1 MKTLIRKFSRTAITV
16 VLVIL
21 AFIAIFNAWVYYTE
35 SPWTRDAR
43 FSADVVA
50 IAPDVSG
57 LITQVN
63 VHDNQLVK
71 KGQVLFT
78 IDQPRYQKALEEAQA
93 DVAYYQVLAQ
103 EKRQEAGRRNR
114 LGVQAMFNAWVYYTE
129 SPWTRDARFSADV
142 VAIAP
147 DVSGLITQVN
157 VHDNQLVKKGQ
168 VLFTIDQPRYQK
180 ALEEAQ
186 ADVAYYQVLAQEKRQ
201 EAGRR
206 NRLGVQ
212 AMSREEIDQANNVLQ
227 TVLHQLA
234 KAQATRDLAKLDL
247 ERTVIRAPADGWV
260 TNLNVYTGEFITRG
274 STAVALVKQNSFYV
288 LAYMEETKLEGV
300 RPGYRAEI
308 TPLGSNKVLKGTV
321 DSVAAGVTN
330 ASSTSDDKGM
340 ATIDSNLEWVRLAQ
354 RVPVR
359 IRLDNQQENIW
370 PAGTTATVVVTGK
383 QDRDESQDSFFRKM
397 AHRLREFG

>member
-1 MKTLIRKFSRTAITV
+1 MKTLTRTLSRTAITL

-21 AFIAIFNAWVYYTE
+21 AFIAIFRAWVYYTE

-50 IAPDVSG
+50 IAPDVAG
-57 LITQVN
+57 LVTAVN

-78 IDQPRYQKALEEAQA
+78 IDQPRYQKALEEAEA
-93 DVAYYQVLAQ
+93 DVAYYDALAG
-103 EKRQEAGRRNR
+103 EKRREAGRRNR
-114 LGVQAMFNAWVYYTE
+114 LG
-129 SPWTRDARFSADV
+129 
-142 VAIAP
+142 I
-147 DVSGLITQVN
+147 
-157 VHDNQLVKKGQ
+157 
-168 VLFTIDQPRYQK
+168 
-180 ALEEAQ
+180 
-186 ADVAYYQVLAQEKRQ
+186 
-201 EAGRR
+201 
-206 NRLGVQ
+206 Q
-212 AMSREEIDQANNVLQ
+212 AMSREEIDQSNNVLQ

-260 TNLNVYTGEFITRG
+260 TNLNVYAGEFITRG
-274 STAVALVKQNSFYV
+274 STAVALVKQNTFYV

-308 TPLGSNKVLKGTV
+308 TPLGSNSVLHGTV

-330 ASSTSDDKGM
+330 ASSTRDDKGM
-340 ATIDSNLEWVRLAQ
+340 ASVDSNLEWVRLAQ

-359 IRLDNQQENIW
+359 IHLDQQAGNLF
-370 PAGTTATVVVTGK
+370 PAGTTATVVITGEK
-383 QDRDESQDSFFRKM
+383 DRDRSQESPFNKLM
-397 AHRLREFG
+397 HRLREFG

>member
-16 VLVIL
+16 VLVIQ

-63 VHDNQLVK
+63 VH
-71 KGQVLFT
+71 
-78 IDQPRYQKALEEAQA
+78 
-93 DVAYYQVLAQ
+93 
-103 EKRQEAGRRNR
+103 
-114 LGVQAMFNAWVYYTE
+114 
-129 SPWTRDARFSADV
+129 
-142 VAIAP
+142 
-147 DVSGLITQVN
+147 
-157 VHDNQLVKKGQ
+157 NQLVKKGQ

-330 ASSTSDDKGM
+330 ASSTRDDKGM

>member
-1 MKTLIRKFSRTAITV
+1 MPGSITP
-16 VLVIL
+16 
-21 AFIAIFNAWVYYTE
+21 NP
-35 SPWTRDAR
+35 PWTRDAR

-71 KGQVLFT
+71 KGQ
-78 IDQPRYQKALEEAQA
+78 I
-93 DVAYYQVLAQ
+93 
-103 EKRQEAGRRNR
+103 
-114 LGVQAMFNAWVYYTE
+114 
-129 SPWTRDARFSADV
+129 
-142 VAIAP
+142 
-147 DVSGLITQVN
+147 
-157 VHDNQLVKKGQ
+157 
-168 VLFTIDQPRYQK
+168 LFTIDQPRYQK

-300 RPGYRAEI
+300 RPWYRAEI

-330 ASSTSDDKGM
+330 ASSTRDDKGM

>member
-1 MKTLIRKFSRTAITV
+1 MKTLTRKLSRTAITL

-21 AFIAIFNAWVYYTE
+21 AFIAIFRAWVYYTE

-50 IAPDVSG
+50 IAPDVAG
-57 LITQVN
+57 LITHVN

-71 KGQVLFT
+71 KDQVLFT
-78 IDQPRYQKALEEAQA
+78 IDQPRYQKALAE
-93 DVAYYQVLAQ
+93 
-103 EKRQEAGRRNR
+103 
-114 LGVQAMFNAWVYYTE
+114 
-129 SPWTRDARFSADV
+129 
-142 VAIAP
+142 
-147 DVSGLITQVN
+147 
-157 VHDNQLVKKGQ
+157 
-168 VLFTIDQPRYQK
+168 
-180 ALEEAQ
+180 

-260 TNLNVYTGEFITRG
+260 TNLNVYAGEFITRG
-274 STAVALVKQNSFYV
+274 STAVALVKKNSFYV
-288 LAYMEETKLEGV
+288 QAYMEETKLEGV

-308 TPLGSNKVLKGTV
+308 TPLGSNRVLKGTV

-330 ASSTSDDKGM
+330 ASSTSDAKGM

-359 IRLDNQQENIW
+359 IRLDEQQGNLW
-370 PAGTTATVVVTGK
+370 PAGTTATVVITGK
-383 QDRDESQDSFFRKM
+383 QDRDASQDSFFRKL

>member
-1 MKTLIRKFSRTAITV
+1 MKTLTRNLSRTALTV

-21 AFIAIFNAWVYYTE
+21 AFIAIFRAWVYYTE

-50 IAPDVSG
+50 IAPDVAG
-57 LITQVN
+57 LITVVN
-63 VHDNQLVK
+63 VRDNQLVK
-71 KGQVLFT
+71 ANQVLFT

-93 DVAYYQVLAQ
+93 DVSYYEALAS
-103 EKRQEAGRRNR
+103 EKRREAGRRN
-114 LGVQAMFNAWVYYTE
+114 Q
-129 SPWTRDARFSADV
+129 
-142 VAIAP
+142 
-147 DVSGLITQVN
+147 
-157 VHDNQLVKKGQ
+157 
-168 VLFTIDQPRYQK
+168 
-180 ALEEAQ
+180 
-186 ADVAYYQVLAQEKRQ
+186 
-201 EAGRR
+201 
-206 NRLGVQ
+206 LGVQ
-212 AMSREEIDQANNVLQ
+212 AMSREEIDQANNGLQ

-260 TNLNVYTGEFITRG
+260 TNLNVYAGEFITRG

-288 LAYMEETKLEGV
+288 QAYLEETKLEGV

-308 TPLGSNKVLKGTV
+308 TPLGSNRVLKGTV

-330 ASSTSDDKGM
+330 ASSSSDSKGM

-359 IRLDNQQENIW
+359 IHLDAQQGNLW

-383 QDRDESQDSFFRKM
+383 NDRDESHDSFFRKL
-397 AHRLREFG
+397 AHRLREMG